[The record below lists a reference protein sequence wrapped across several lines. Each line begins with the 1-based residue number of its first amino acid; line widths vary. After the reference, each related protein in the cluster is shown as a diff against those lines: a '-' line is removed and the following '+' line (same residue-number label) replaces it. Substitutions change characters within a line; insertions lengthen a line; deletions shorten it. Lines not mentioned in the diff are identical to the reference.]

1 MAARLDPVR
10 LRSALGKGA
19 PAPVYYLAGSEGL
32 LKDDALAAIVDIVLD
47 SGLRDFNLDIV
58 SAAQVDPEGLAAA
71 CATLPMMAEHRVVV
85 LRDVEAWKRKTKAKG
100 AAVAYLEHPSPETVL
115 VMVQG
120 NDDDPDADLARHAVL
135 VDCNAP
141 TGDALDRWLD
151 DRLAAAGVALEPT
164 AREHLVRATGGDL
177 GSLHAEIQKLSGLPG
192 TEPIDRDTVGA
203 LVGVR
208 FGETPD
214 DWRDAVLRDETGR
227 AVTLLPRLL
236 ETSGVSGV
244 RLVTLLGSSLLL
256 LGWARAMAERKRLR
270 GEALARTVTDL
281 CFRVRPAVGSYGP
294 AAHLV
299 AEVAAHWPARR
310 IRGAIAAALAA
321 DMALKNT
328 GVSDE
333 TGIVTDLVLAL
344 AASRLERAA

>member
-1 MAARLDPVR
+1 MAARLDPSR

-32 LKDDALAAIVDIVLD
+32 LKEDALAVIIDAVLD
-47 SGLRDFNLDIV
+47 PGLRDFNLDIV
-58 SAAQVDPEGLAAA
+58 SAAQIDPGGLDAA

-85 LRDVEAWKRKTKAKG
+85 LRDVEAWKRKAKAKA
-100 AAVAYLEHPSPETVL
+100 AAVTYLDHPSPDTVL

-120 NDDDPDADLARHAVL
+120 NDDDPDGDLVRHAVL

-141 TGDALDRWLD
+141 TGDAFDRWLAD
-151 DRLAAAGVALEPT
+151 QLATAGIALEPE

-177 GSLHAEIQKLSGLPG
+177 GTLHAEIEKLAGLVG
-192 TEPIDRDTVGA
+192 TGPIDRDTVGA
-203 LVGVR
+203 MVGVR

-214 DWRDAVLRDETGR
+214 DWRDAVLRDETSR
-227 AVTLLPRLL
+227 AITLLPRLL

-244 RLVTLLGSSLLL
+244 RLVTLLGSSLIL
-256 LGWARAMAERKRLR
+256 LGWARATAQRKRLR
-270 GEALARTVTDL
+270 GEALVRAVSDL
-281 CFRVRPAVGSYGP
+281 CFRVRPSVGSYGP
-294 AAHLV
+294 AARLV
-299 AEVAAHWPARR
+299 AEVAAHWPPARV
-310 IRGAIAAALAA
+310 RGAIAAALAA
-321 DMALKNT
+321 DIALKNT

-333 TGIVTDLVLAL
+333 TGTVTDLILAL

>member
-10 LRSALGKGA
+10 LRTALARGA
-19 PAPVYYLAGSEGL
+19 PAAAYYLAGSEPL
-32 LKDDALAAIVDIVLD
+32 QKDEALAAILDGVLD
-47 SGLRDFNLDIV
+47 PSLRDFNLDIV
-58 SAAQVDPEGLAAA
+58 SATQIDPDGLAGA
-71 CATLPMMAEHRVVV
+71 CSTLPMMAEHRVVV

-100 AAVAYLEHPSPETVL
+100 AAVAYLERPVPETVL
-115 VMVQG
+115 VMLQG
-120 NDDDPDADLARHAVL
+120 NDDPADADLAKHAVV

-141 TGDALDRWLD
+141 TGKAFERWLEA
-151 DRLAAAGVALEPT
+151 RLAAAAISLDPA

-177 GSLHAEIQKLSGLPG
+177 GSLHAEIQKLAGLDVTG
-192 TEPIDRDTVGA
+192 PIDREMVGS

-214 DWRDAVLRDETGR
+214 DWRDAVLRDNTGR
-227 AVTLLPRLL
+227 AISLLPRLL

-244 RLVTLLGSSLLL
+244 RLVTLLGSSLVL
-256 LGWARAMAERKRLR
+256 LGWARATAERKRLR
-270 GEALARTVTDL
+270 GGALAKAVTDL

-294 AAHLV
+294 VAQLV
-299 AEVAAHWPARR
+299 AEVAQHWPTPR
-310 IRGAIAAALAA
+310 IRAAVAAALAA
-321 DMALKNT
+321 DVALKST

-344 AASRLERAA
+344 AGTRLEAAA